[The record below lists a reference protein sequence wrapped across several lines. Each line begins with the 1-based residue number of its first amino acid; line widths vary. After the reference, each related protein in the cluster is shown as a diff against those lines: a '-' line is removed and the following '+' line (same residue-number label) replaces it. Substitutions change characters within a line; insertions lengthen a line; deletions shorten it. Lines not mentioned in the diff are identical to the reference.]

1 MTTRILP
8 RIIALVLTAAAVF
21 IALADDPSRTTASSP
36 TATEGLAV
44 IVHKSNPVESLT
56 LAELRK
62 LCLAE
67 RRQWDHGRRVTIVL
81 REPETTERAVVLEK
95 VYHMQEHEFE
105 RFFLQETF
113 TGKVQVTPKQL
124 ATASGVRRFIF
135 NVPGAIGFVRLSEVD
150 DTVKVIQ
157 VDGKTPSDPAYPLQ
171 VPVK

>member
-8 RIIALVLTAAAVF
+8 RIIALLFTAAAVF
-21 IALADDPSRTTASSP
+21 IALADDPSRAPASSP

-67 RRQWDHGRRVTIVL
+67 RRQWDHGRRVTVVL
-81 REPETTERAVVLEK
+81 REPETAERAAVLEK
-95 VYHMQEHEFE
+95 VYHMQENEFE

-157 VDGKTPSDPAYPLQ
+157 VDGKIPSDPAYPLQ